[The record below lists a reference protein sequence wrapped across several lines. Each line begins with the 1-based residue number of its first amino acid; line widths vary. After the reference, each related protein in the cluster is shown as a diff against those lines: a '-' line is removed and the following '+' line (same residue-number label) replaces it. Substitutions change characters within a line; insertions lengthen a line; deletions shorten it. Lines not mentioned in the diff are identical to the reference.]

1 MKEIMFYDQNQY
13 MALKEK
19 IENVGK
25 NFYSMSE
32 FLSTA
37 EIEQID
43 NDNEIIIDLSSTV
56 ALLRSNDAQV
66 YNIEALIS
74 RFPDYVEFVCERKYH
89 DDCMYILRHFF
100 FGKKDFMHRE

>member
-56 ALLRSNDAQV
+56 ALLRSNDV
-66 YNIEALIS
+66 FDLI
-74 RFPDYVEFVCERKYH
+74 V
-89 DDCMYILRHFF
+89 
-100 FGKKDFMHRE
+100 